1 MAPSATRPPVGPSEG
16 VRVPLLGIHV
26 TKPDRGSIG
35 WYLGLGVMTAIELI
49 EWPVAILV
57 GVSHALAT
65 NTRNPDIR
73 EAAKGAQ
80 AST

>member
-1 MAPSATRPPVGPSEG
+1 MAPSTTRSAVGPPEG

-35 WYLGLGVMTAIELI
+35 WYLGLGMMTAIDVI
-49 EWPVAILV
+49 EWPVAILL

-65 NTRNPDIR
+65 NTRNPDVR

-80 AST
+80 DGT

>member
-1 MAPSATRPPVGPSEG
+1 
-16 VRVPLLGIHV
+16 
-26 TKPDRGSIG
+26 
-35 WYLGLGVMTAIELI
+35 MTAIELI

-65 NTRNPDIR
+65 NTRNPEVR

-80 AST
+80 AGT